1 MHYYEWIRT
10 WKVQNLRQCTKQ
22 FLALQNIIY
31 YGSRMTLS
39 GQDKK
44 NISIRGHGRIRIKL
58 MIHTSLIIYIWIC
71 SQSRIRIRGDSVN
84 GQKVLYK
91 KAPMYWVI
99 KSGMFNIKWYLKEL
113 IMWVMETYMWLSTI
127 DYAVPCVMQATA

>member
-1 MHYYEWIRT
+1 MT
-10 WKVQNLRQCTKQ
+10 GKVQNLRQCTKQ
-22 FLALQNIIY
+22 FLALQNIVY
-31 YGSRMTLS
+31 YGSRMTLW

-44 NISIRGHGRIRIKL
+44 NISIRGHCRIRIKL
-58 MIHTSLIIYIWIC
+58 MIQKSLIIYIYIYIWIC
-71 SQSRIRIRGDSVN
+71 PQSRIRIRGDSMN